1 MNKQIKN
8 TRERRENQAKIH
20 WYRGE
25 NFLISNI
32 VNIDINKIIP
42 NKNQP
47 RKTFDKKALEELS
60 QSIKN
65 YGVIQPITV
74 RKIYDDI
81 YEIVAGER
89 RFKAVK
95 LLNMETIPAVVIE
108 AEEEQSA
115 AMALIENLQRED
127 LDFIEEAM
135 AYERLM
141 EDFDLNQTQ
150 LAEKL
155 GKSQSTIANKMR
167 ILKLPESVKQK
178 IREAKLSE
186 RHARALLK
194 VNDEE
199 LLLSIVDKII
209 KKDLN
214 VSETEKLVNSIADDI
229 NKKKMR
235 DKRYVR
241 NFINYKIYINTIKNA
256 YNEILNTGIDAKY
269 EQEETDEF
277 IEIKVKIPKKSI

>member
-1 MNKQIKN
+1 MLSSI
-8 TRERRENQAKIH
+8 I
-20 WYRGE
+20 Y
-25 NFLISNI
+25 
-32 VNIDINKIIP
+32 IDVNKIIP

-47 RKTFDKKALEELS
+47 RKIFDDKALEELS

-65 YGVIQPITV
+65 YGIIQPITV

-108 AEEEQSA
+108 VQEEESA

-135 AYERLM
+135 AFERLI
-141 EDFDLNQTQ
+141 EDFNLNQTQ

-167 ILKLPESVKQK
+167 ILKLPDSVKRML
-178 IREAKLSE
+178 REANLTE

-194 VNDEE
+194 LDDEE
-199 LLLSIVDKII
+199 LLLSIVEKVI
-209 KKDLN
+209 KKELN
-214 VSETEKLVNSIADDI
+214 VSETEKLVNSIAEGI
-229 NKKKMR
+229 NEKKMK

-256 YNEILNTGIDAKY
+256 FDEIVKTGIDAKF
-269 EQEETDEF
+269 EQGESDEF
-277 IEIKVKIPKKSI
+277 IEIKVRIPKKSI

>member
-1 MNKQIKN
+1 M
-8 TRERRENQAKIH
+8 
-20 WYRGE
+20 
-25 NFLISNI
+25 ISNI
-32 VNIDINKIIP
+32 VNIDVNKIIP

-47 RKTFDKKALEELS
+47 RKIFDDNALEELS

-65 YGVIQPITV
+65 YGIIQPITV

-89 RFKAVK
+89 RYKAIK
-95 LLNMETIPAVVIE
+95 LLKMDTIPAVIIE
-108 AEEEQSA
+108 VKEEESA

-135 AYERLM
+135 AYERLI
-141 EDFDLNQTQ
+141 EDFELNQTQ

-167 ILKLPESVKQK
+167 ILKLPDSVKQK
-178 IREAKLSE
+178 IREGGLSE

-194 VNDEE
+194 LDDEE
-199 LLLSIVDKII
+199 LLLNILDKVIS
-209 KKDLN
+209 KDLN
-214 VSETEKLVNSIADDI
+214 VSETEKLVNSIAEDI
-229 NKKKMR
+229 NEKKIR

-256 YNEILNTGIDAKY
+256 YNEIVKTGIDAKF
-269 EQEETDEF
+269 EQEESDEF
-277 IEIKVKIPKKSI
+277 IEIKVKIPKKSM

>member
-1 MNKQIKN
+1 MKPSIKSCF
-8 TRERRENQAKIH
+8 K
-20 WYRGE
+20 GE

-32 VNIDINKIIP
+32 FNIDINKIIP

-47 RKTFDKKALEELS
+47 RKVFDDKALEELS
-60 QSIKN
+60 HSIKN
-65 YGVIQPITV
+65 YGMIQPITV

-81 YEIVAGER
+81 YEIIAGER
-89 RFKAVK
+89 RFRAVK

-108 AEEEQSA
+108 VKDEESA

-135 AYERLM
+135 AYERLI

-178 IREAKLSE
+178 IRESNLSE

-194 VNDEE
+194 IDDED
-199 LLLSIVDKII
+199 LLLSVVDKVI

-214 VSETEKLVNSIADDI
+214 VSETEKLVNSIAEDL
-229 NKKKMR
+229 NYKKMK

-256 YNEILNTGIDAKY
+256 YNEIVKTGIDAKF
-269 EQEETDEF
+269 EQEESDEF
-277 IEIKVKIPKKSI
+277 IEIRVKIPKKSI

>member
-1 MNKQIKN
+1 M
-8 TRERRENQAKIH
+8 
-20 WYRGE
+20 
-25 NFLISNI
+25 LSNI
-32 VNIDINKIIP
+32 INIDVNKIIP

-47 RKTFDKKALEELS
+47 RKIFDEKALEELS

-65 YGVIQPITV
+65 YGIIQPITV

-95 LLNMETIPAVVIE
+95 LLNMEAIPAVVIE
-108 AEEEQSA
+108 VKEEESA

-135 AYERLM
+135 AFERLI

-167 ILKLPESVKQK
+167 ILKLPESIKQK
-178 IREAKLSE
+178 IREGNLSE

-194 VNDEE
+194 IEDEE
-199 LLLSIVDKII
+199 LLLSIVEKII
-209 KKDLN
+209 KKELN
-214 VSETEKLVNSIADDI
+214 VNETEKLVNSIAEDI
-229 NKKKMR
+229 NEKKMR

-256 YNEILNTGIDAKY
+256 YNEIVKTGIDAKF
-269 EQEETDEF
+269 EQEESDEF

>member
-1 MNKQIKN
+1 M
-8 TRERRENQAKIH
+8 
-20 WYRGE
+20 
-25 NFLISNI
+25 ISNI
-32 VNIDINKIIP
+32 INIDVNKIIP

-47 RKTFDKKALEELS
+47 RKVFDDKSLEELS
-60 QSIKN
+60 QSIKS
-65 YGVIQPITV
+65 YGIIQPITV

-81 YEIVAGER
+81 YELVAGER
-89 RFKAVK
+89 RLKAVK
-95 LLNMETIPAVVIE
+95 LLRMESIPAVVIE
-108 AEEEQSA
+108 VKEEESA

-135 AYERLM
+135 AFERLI
-141 EDFDLNQTQ
+141 EDFGLNQTQ

-167 ILKLPESVKQK
+167 ILKLPDSVKK
-178 IREAKLSE
+178 ELREAKLTE

-194 VNDEE
+194 IEDEE
-199 LLLSIVDKII
+199 VLLSILEKIV

-214 VSETEKLVNSIADDI
+214 VSETEKLVNSIAEDLNI
-229 NKKKMR
+229 KKMK

-256 YNEILNTGIDAKY
+256 YNEIVKTGIEAKF
-269 EQEETDEF
+269 EQQESDEF
-277 IEIKVKIPKKSI
+277 IEIKVRIPKKSI

>member
-1 MNKQIKN
+1 M
-8 TRERRENQAKIH
+8 
-20 WYRGE
+20 
-25 NFLISNI
+25 ISNI
-32 VNIDINKIIP
+32 VNIDVNKIIP

-47 RKTFDKKALEELS
+47 RKIFDDKALEELS

-65 YGVIQPITV
+65 YGIIQPITV

-95 LLNMETIPAVVIE
+95 LLKMETIPAVVIE
-108 AEEEQSA
+108 VKEEESA

-127 LDFIEEAM
+127 LDFIEEAY
-135 AYERLM
+135 AYERLI

-167 ILKLPESVKQK
+167 ILKLPESAKQK
-178 IREAKLSE
+178 LREGGLSE

-194 VNDEE
+194 IEDEE
-199 LLLSIVDKII
+199 LILSIVEKVIN
-209 KKDLN
+209 KDLN
-214 VSETEKLVNSIADDI
+214 VSETEKLVNSIAEDI
-229 NKKKMR
+229 NQKKMR

-256 YNEILNTGIDAKY
+256 YNEIVKTGIDAKF
-269 EQEETDEF
+269 EQDESDEY
-277 IEIKVKIPKKSI
+277 IEIKVKIPKKSM